1 MRQKHSTPR
10 KVKKDKESRTV
21 DEKGIKDVFPN
32 VPDEQLTA
40 AQNFYVIGISAD
52 LAHTQ
57 PGMPGRHTTQAIWRY
72 LDEKLRNS
80 YNIDANERQIL
91 AKQQLKKSF
100 ERLVLKLEIQLSKI
114 EQVLESHYKWWQDE
128 NVKLL
133 KLKKLKTPKPFQ
145 IDVKTENLRLRVMNT
160 LAELRDH
167 LATTDYALSI
177 HEADESEI
185 IKHLESKTEK
195 LIGTVDKK
203 VAKKRN
209 E

>member
-1 MRQKHSTPR
+1 MRQKHSKPR

-21 DEKGIKDVFPN
+21 DDKGIKNVFPN
-32 VPDEQLTA
+32 VPSEQLLA
-40 AQNFYVIGISAD
+40 AQNFYTIGISAD

-114 EQVLESHYKWWQDE
+114 EQVLELHWNRWQEDSE
-128 NVKLL
+128 ALL
-133 KLKKLKTPKPFQ
+133 KLDPPKTPKLFQ
-145 IDVKTENLRLRVMNT
+145 IDAKTENLRLRVMNT

-185 IKHLESKTEK
+185 IKHLEAKTEK
-195 LIGTVDKK
+195 LGEIVDKK
-203 VAKKRN
+203 VKKN
-209 E
+209 